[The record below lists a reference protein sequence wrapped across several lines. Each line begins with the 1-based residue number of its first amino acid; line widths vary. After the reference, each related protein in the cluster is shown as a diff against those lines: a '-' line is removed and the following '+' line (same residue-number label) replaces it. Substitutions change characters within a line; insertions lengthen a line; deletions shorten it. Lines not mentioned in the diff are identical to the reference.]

1 MSAGDL
7 HVEVND
13 GDIIVTLP
21 AAYFAAIYHKPADQP
36 QLILKSRTDTDDSE
50 LLARAWKLAND
61 KAREY
66 GVDFWRGWGQHAP
79 NDGAPDYW
87 GGHRIR

>member
-7 HVEVND
+7 HVEVHE

-21 AAYFAAIYHKPADQP
+21 GTYFAAIYHKPADQP

-50 LLARAWKLAND
+50 LLARAWNLAND
-61 KAREY
+61 KAREL
-66 GVDFWRGWGQHAP
+66 GW
-79 NDGAPDYW
+79 
-87 GGHRIR
+87 IV